1 MPENIPVVKTDFRAS
16 LAREFVS
23 LVWDR
28 LIEDFATG
36 LQVQIESLQNMVK
49 GEKDVYFQK
58 EIKEKKERLRKTLST
73 EVQEKVFDEMVRL
86 LAEALTE
93 EELRY
98 AIFQEKITIKIHG
111 VASQLETAFEEALG
125 GATKGGNL
133 ETDAGAVE

>member
-1 MPENIPVVKTDFRAS
+1 MSKKAVVVTTDLRPS
-16 LAREFVS
+16 LAKEFVS

-28 LIEDFATG
+28 LIGDFATG
-36 LQVQIESLQNMVK
+36 LQAQVESLQNMVK
-49 GEKDVYFQK
+49 GEKDVYFAK

-73 EVQEKVFDEMVRL
+73 EVQQKVFDKLVGL

-111 VASQLETAFEEALG
+111 VASQLEAAFEEAVG
-125 GATKGGNL
+125 EA
-133 ETDAGAVE
+133 

>member
-1 MPENIPVVKTDFRAS
+1 MSKKAAVVTTDLRPS
-16 LAREFVS
+16 LAKKFVS

-28 LIEDFATG
+28 LIGDFATG
-36 LQVQIESLQNMVK
+36 LQVQVESLQNMVK
-49 GEKDVYFQK
+49 GEKDVYFAK

-73 EVQEKVFDEMVRL
+73 EVQQKVFDKLVCQ

-111 VASQLETAFEEALG
+111 VASQLEAAFEEAVG
-125 GATKGGNL
+125 EA
-133 ETDAGAVE
+133 

>member
-1 MPENIPVVKTDFRAS
+1 MSKKAAVVTTDLRPS
-16 LAREFVS
+16 LAKEFVS

-28 LIEDFATG
+28 LIGDFATG
-36 LQVQIESLQNMVK
+36 LQVQVESLQNMVK
-49 GEKDVYFQK
+49 GEKDVYFAK

-73 EVQEKVFDEMVRL
+73 EVQQKVFDKLVCQ

-111 VASQLETAFEEALG
+111 VASQLEAAFEEALG
-125 GATKGGNL
+125 EA
-133 ETDAGAVE
+133 

>member
-1 MPENIPVVKTDFRAS
+1 MSKKAAVVTTDLRPS
-16 LAREFVS
+16 LAKEFVS

-28 LIEDFATG
+28 LIGDFATG
-36 LQVQIESLQNMVK
+36 LQAQVESLQNMVK
-49 GEKDVYFQK
+49 GEKDVYFAK

-73 EVQEKVFDEMVRL
+73 EVQQKVFDKLVGL

-111 VASQLETAFEEALG
+111 VASQLEAAFEEAVG
-125 GATKGGNL
+125 EA
-133 ETDAGAVE
+133 

>member
-1 MPENIPVVKTDFRAS
+1 MSKKAAVITTDLRPS
-16 LAREFVS
+16 LAKEFVS

-28 LIEDFATG
+28 LIGDFATG
-36 LQVQIESLQNMVK
+36 LQVQVESLQNMVK
-49 GEKDVYFQK
+49 GEKDVYFAK

-73 EVQEKVFDEMVRL
+73 EVQQKVFDKLVCQ

-111 VASQLETAFEEALG
+111 VASQLEAAFEEAVG
-125 GATKGGNL
+125 EA
-133 ETDAGAVE
+133 

>member
-1 MPENIPVVKTDFRAS
+1 MPKKAAVVTTDLRPS
-16 LAREFVS
+16 LAKEFVS

-28 LIEDFATG
+28 LIGDFATG
-36 LQVQIESLQNMVK
+36 LQIQVESLQNMVK
-49 GEKDVYFQK
+49 GEKDVYFAK

-73 EVQEKVFDEMVRL
+73 EVQQKVFDKLVCQ

-111 VASQLETAFEEALG
+111 VASQLEAAFEEAVG
-125 GATKGGNL
+125 EA
-133 ETDAGAVE
+133 

>member
-1 MPENIPVVKTDFRAS
+1 MSKNAAVVTTDLRPS
-16 LAREFVS
+16 LAKEFVY

-28 LIEDFATG
+28 LIGDFATG
-36 LQVQIESLQNMVK
+36 LQVQVESLQNMVK
-49 GEKDVYFQK
+49 GEKDVYFAK

-73 EVQEKVFDEMVRL
+73 EVQQKVFDKLVCQ

-111 VASQLETAFEEALG
+111 VASQLEAAFEEAVG
-125 GATKGGNL
+125 EA
-133 ETDAGAVE
+133 

>member
-1 MPENIPVVKTDFRAS
+1 MSKKAAVVTTDLRPS
-16 LAREFVS
+16 LAKEFVS

-28 LIEDFATG
+28 LIGDFATG
-36 LQVQIESLQNMVK
+36 LQVQVESLQNMVK
-49 GEKDVYFQK
+49 GEKDVYFSK

-73 EVQEKVFDEMVRL
+73 EVQQKVFDKLVCQ

-111 VASQLETAFEEALG
+111 VASQLEAAFEEAVG
-125 GATKGGNL
+125 EA
-133 ETDAGAVE
+133 

>member
-1 MPENIPVVKTDFRAS
+1 MSKKAAVVTTDLRPS
-16 LAREFVS
+16 LAKEFVS

-28 LIEDFATG
+28 LIGDFATG
-36 LQVQIESLQNMVK
+36 LQVQVESLQNMVK
-49 GEKDVYFQK
+49 GEKDVYFAK

-73 EVQEKVFDEMVRL
+73 EVQQKVFDKLVGL

-111 VASQLETAFEEALG
+111 VASQLEAAFEEAVG
-125 GATKGGNL
+125 EA
-133 ETDAGAVE
+133 

>member
-1 MPENIPVVKTDFRAS
+1 MSKKAAVVTTDLRPS
-16 LAREFVS
+16 LAKEFVS

-28 LIEDFATG
+28 LIGDFATG
-36 LQVQIESLQNMVK
+36 LQAQVESLQNMVK
-49 GEKDVYFQK
+49 GEKDVYFAK

-73 EVQEKVFDEMVRL
+73 EVQQKVFDKLVGQ

-111 VASQLETAFEEALG
+111 VASQLEAAFEEAVG
-125 GATKGGNL
+125 EA
-133 ETDAGAVE
+133 

>member
-1 MPENIPVVKTDFRAS
+1 MPKKAAVVTTDLRPS
-16 LAREFVS
+16 LAKEFVS

-28 LIEDFATG
+28 LIGDFATG
-36 LQVQIESLQNMVK
+36 LQVQVESLQNMVK
-49 GEKDVYFQK
+49 GEKDVYFAK

-73 EVQEKVFDEMVRL
+73 EVQQKVFDKLVGQ

-111 VASQLETAFEEALG
+111 VASQLEAAFEEAVG
-125 GATKGGNL
+125 EA
-133 ETDAGAVE
+133 

>member
-1 MPENIPVVKTDFRAS
+1 MPKNAAVVTTDLRPS
-16 LAREFVS
+16 LAKEFVS

-28 LIEDFATG
+28 LIGDFATG
-36 LQVQIESLQNMVK
+36 LQVQVESLQDMVK
-49 GEKDVYFQK
+49 GEKDVYFAK

-73 EVQEKVFDEMVRL
+73 EVQQKVFDKLVGL

-111 VASQLETAFEEALG
+111 VASQLETAFEEAVG
-125 GATKGGNL
+125 EA
-133 ETDAGAVE
+133 

>member
-1 MPENIPVVKTDFRAS
+1 MSKKAAVVTTDLRPS
-16 LAREFVS
+16 LAKEFVS

-28 LIEDFATG
+28 LIGDFATG
-36 LQVQIESLQNMVK
+36 LQAQVESLQNMVK
-49 GEKDVYFQK
+49 GEKDVYFAK

-73 EVQEKVFDEMVRL
+73 EVQQRVFDKLVSL

-111 VASQLETAFEEALG
+111 VASQLEAAFEEAVG
-125 GATKGGNL
+125 EA
-133 ETDAGAVE
+133 

>member
-1 MPENIPVVKTDFRAS
+1 MSKKAAVVTTDLRPS
-16 LAREFVS
+16 LAKEFIS

-28 LIEDFATG
+28 LIGDFATG
-36 LQVQIESLQNMVK
+36 LQVQVESLQNMVK
-49 GEKDVYFQK
+49 GEKDVYFAK

-73 EVQEKVFDEMVRL
+73 EVQQKVFDKLVCQ

-111 VASQLETAFEEALG
+111 VASQLEAAFEEAVG
-125 GATKGGNL
+125 EA
-133 ETDAGAVE
+133 

>member
-1 MPENIPVVKTDFRAS
+1 MSKKAAVVTTDLRPS
-16 LAREFVS
+16 LAKEFVS

-28 LIEDFATG
+28 LIGDFATG
-36 LQVQIESLQNMVK
+36 LQVQVESLQNMVK
-49 GEKDVYFQK
+49 GEKDVYFAK

-73 EVQEKVFDEMVRL
+73 EVQQKVFDKLVCQ

-111 VASQLETAFEEALG
+111 VASQLEAAFEEAVG
-125 GATKGGNL
+125 EA
-133 ETDAGAVE
+133 

>member
-1 MPENIPVVKTDFRAS
+1 MSKKAAVVTTDLRPS
-16 LAREFVS
+16 LAKEFVS

-28 LIEDFATG
+28 LIGDFATG
-36 LQVQIESLQNMVK
+36 LQVQVESLQNMVK
-49 GEKDVYFQK
+49 GEKDVYFAK

-73 EVQEKVFDEMVRL
+73 EVQQKVFDKLVCQ

-111 VASQLETAFEEALG
+111 VASQLEAAFEEVVGEA
-125 GATKGGNL
+125 
-133 ETDAGAVE
+133 

>member
-1 MPENIPVVKTDFRAS
+1 MSKKAAVVTTDLRPS
-16 LAREFVS
+16 LAMEFVS

-28 LIEDFATG
+28 LIGDFATG

-49 GEKDVYFQK
+49 GEKDVYFAK

-73 EVQEKVFDEMVRL
+73 EVQQKVFDKLVCR

-111 VASQLETAFEEALG
+111 VASQLEAAFEEAVG
-125 GATKGGNL
+125 EA
-133 ETDAGAVE
+133 

>member
-1 MPENIPVVKTDFRAS
+1 MSKNAAVVTTDLRPS
-16 LAREFVS
+16 LAKEFVS

-28 LIEDFATG
+28 LIGDFATG
-36 LQVQIESLQNMVK
+36 LQVQVESLQNMVK
-49 GEKDVYFQK
+49 GEKDVYFAK

-73 EVQEKVFDEMVRL
+73 GVQQKVFDKLVCQ

-111 VASQLETAFEEALG
+111 VASQLEAAFEEAVG
-125 GATKGGNL
+125 EA
-133 ETDAGAVE
+133 

>member
-1 MPENIPVVKTDFRAS
+1 MSKKAAVVTTDLRPS
-16 LAREFVS
+16 LAKEFVS

-28 LIEDFATG
+28 LIGDFATG
-36 LQVQIESLQNMVK
+36 LQVQVESLQNMVK
-49 GEKDVYFQK
+49 GEKDVYFAK

-73 EVQEKVFDEMVRL
+73 EVQQEVFDKLVGL

-111 VASQLETAFEEALG
+111 VASQLEAAFEEAVG
-125 GATKGGNL
+125 EA
-133 ETDAGAVE
+133 

>member
-1 MPENIPVVKTDFRAS
+1 MPKKAAVVTTDLRPS
-16 LAREFVS
+16 LAKEFVS

-28 LIEDFATG
+28 LIGDFATG
-36 LQVQIESLQNMVK
+36 LQIQVESLQNMVK
-49 GEKDVYFQK
+49 GEKDVYFAK

-73 EVQEKVFDEMVRL
+73 EVQQKVFDKLVGQ

-111 VASQLETAFEEALG
+111 VASQLEAAFEEAVG
-125 GATKGGNL
+125 EA
-133 ETDAGAVE
+133 

>member
-1 MPENIPVVKTDFRAS
+1 MSKKAAVVTTDLRPS
-16 LAREFVS
+16 LAKEFVS

-28 LIEDFATG
+28 LIGDFATG
-36 LQVQIESLQNMVK
+36 LQVQVESLQNMVK
-49 GEKDVYFQK
+49 GEKDVYFAK

-73 EVQEKVFDEMVRL
+73 EVQQKVFDKLVCQ

-111 VASQLETAFEEALG
+111 IASQLEAAFEEAVG
-125 GATKGGNL
+125 EA
-133 ETDAGAVE
+133 

>member
-1 MPENIPVVKTDFRAS
+1 MSKKAAVVTTDLRPS
-16 LAREFVS
+16 LAKEFVS

-28 LIEDFATG
+28 LIGDFATG
-36 LQVQIESLQNMVK
+36 LQVQVESLQNMVK
-49 GEKDVYFQK
+49 GEKDVYFAK

-73 EVQEKVFDEMVRL
+73 EVQQKVFDKLVDL

-111 VASQLETAFEEALG
+111 VASQLETAFEEAVG
-125 GATKGGNL
+125 EA
-133 ETDAGAVE
+133 

>member
-1 MPENIPVVKTDFRAS
+1 MSKKAEVVTTDLRPS
-16 LAREFVS
+16 LAKEFVS

-28 LIEDFATG
+28 LIGDFATG
-36 LQVQIESLQNMVK
+36 LQVQVESLQNMVK
-49 GEKDVYFQK
+49 GEKDVYFAK

-73 EVQEKVFDEMVRL
+73 EVQQKVFDKLVCQ

-111 VASQLETAFEEALG
+111 VASQLEAAFEEAVG
-125 GATKGGNL
+125 
-133 ETDAGAVE
+133 EV

>member
-1 MPENIPVVKTDFRAS
+1 MSKKAAVVTTDLRPS
-16 LAREFVS
+16 LAKEFVS

-28 LIEDFATG
+28 LIGDFATG
-36 LQVQIESLQNMVK
+36 LQVQVESLQNMVK
-49 GEKDVYFQK
+49 GEKDVYFAK

-73 EVQEKVFDEMVRL
+73 GVQQKVFDKLVYQ

-111 VASQLETAFEEALG
+111 VASQLEAAFEEAVG
-125 GATKGGNL
+125 EA
-133 ETDAGAVE
+133 

>member
-1 MPENIPVVKTDFRAS
+1 MSKKAAVVTTDLRPS
-16 LAREFVS
+16 LAKEFVS

-28 LIEDFATG
+28 LIGDFATG
-36 LQVQIESLQNMVK
+36 LQVQVESLQNMVK
-49 GEKDVYFQK
+49 GEKDVYFAK

-73 EVQEKVFDEMVRL
+73 EVQQKVFNKLVCQ

-111 VASQLETAFEEALG
+111 VASQLEAAFEEAVG
-125 GATKGGNL
+125 EA
-133 ETDAGAVE
+133 

>member
-1 MPENIPVVKTDFRAS
+1 MSKKAAVVTTDLRPS
-16 LAREFVS
+16 LAKEFVS

-28 LIEDFATG
+28 LIGDFATG
-36 LQVQIESLQNMVK
+36 LQAQVESLQNMVK
-49 GEKDVYFQK
+49 GEKDVYFAK

-73 EVQEKVFDEMVRL
+73 EVQQKVFDKLVGL

-111 VASQLETAFEEALG
+111 VASQLETAFEEAVG
-125 GATKGGNL
+125 EA
-133 ETDAGAVE
+133 

>member
-1 MPENIPVVKTDFRAS
+1 MSKKAEVVTTDLRPS
-16 LAREFVS
+16 LAKEFVS

-28 LIEDFATG
+28 LIGDFATG
-36 LQVQIESLQNMVK
+36 LQVQVESLQNMVK
-49 GEKDVYFQK
+49 GEKDVYFAK

-73 EVQEKVFDEMVRL
+73 EVQQKVFDKLVCQ

-111 VASQLETAFEEALG
+111 VASQLEAAFEEAVG
-125 GATKGGNL
+125 EA
-133 ETDAGAVE
+133 

>member
-1 MPENIPVVKTDFRAS
+1 MSKKAEVVTTDLRPS
-16 LAREFVS
+16 LAKEFVS

-28 LIEDFATG
+28 LIGDFATG
-36 LQVQIESLQNMVK
+36 LQVQVESLQNMVK
-49 GEKDVYFQK
+49 GEKDVYFAK

-73 EVQEKVFDEMVRL
+73 RVQQKVFDKLVCQ

-111 VASQLETAFEEALG
+111 VASQLEAAFEEAVG
-125 GATKGGNL
+125 EA
-133 ETDAGAVE
+133 

>member
-1 MPENIPVVKTDFRAS
+1 MSKKAAVVTTDLRPS
-16 LAREFVS
+16 LAKEFVS

-28 LIEDFATG
+28 LIGDFATG

-49 GEKDVYFQK
+49 GEKDVYFAK

-73 EVQEKVFDEMVRL
+73 EVQQKVFDKLVCQ

-111 VASQLETAFEEALG
+111 VASQLEAAFEEAVG
-125 GATKGGNL
+125 EA
-133 ETDAGAVE
+133 